1 MTELGIYVLSK
12 DVLMMQSDCQNRFC
26 THTSTQ
32 LSHCCVPKRPQCLLL
47 LLEARTGKK
56 EEFHPVKMNAL
67 YPKLHWL
74 ITAVNI
80 SVLVSLI
87 SLDT

>member
-1 MTELGIYVLSK
+1 MTETGIYVLSK
-12 DVLMMQSDCQNRFC
+12 DVLMLQSDCQNRFYA
-26 THTSTQ
+26 HTSIQ
-32 LSHCCVPKRPQCLLL
+32 LSQCCIPKHPQCLLL
-47 LLEARTGKK
+47 LLEARTRKK
-56 EEFHPVKMNAL
+56 EEFHPVKMNVL

-74 ITAVNI
+74 MTAVNI

>member
-1 MTELGIYVLSK
+1 MTETGIYVFSK
-12 DVLMMQSDCQNRFC
+12 DVLMLQSDRQNRFYA
-26 THTSTQ
+26 HIQ
-32 LSHCCVPKRPQCLLL
+32 LSQCCIPKRPQCLM
-47 LLEARTGKK
+47 LEAKTRKK
-56 EEFHPVKMNAL
+56 EEFHPVKMNVL

-74 ITAVNI
+74 MTAVNI

>member
-1 MTELGIYVLSK
+1 MTETGIYVFSK
-12 DVLMMQSDCQNRFC
+12 DVLMLQNDGTGSMHIYSC
-26 THTSTQ
+26 
-32 LSHCCVPKRPQCLLL
+32 LSVALLSVHNV
-47 LLEARTGKK
+47 LLEARTRKK
-56 EEFHPVKMNAL
+56 EEFHPVKMNVP

-74 ITAVNI
+74 MTAVNI